1 MSGQKDDR
9 STFSRYL
16 APNYPYHANI
26 STPDDMK
33 MKTDGGLDTLATD
46 FVGLINYGELLV
58 MGTGNANKKM
68 KYEGKNEPLGDRVF
82 IDTPGKCHP
91 VNMDGKFIDPETNAV
106 LEDQEKP
113 KIKVDRAVFIDHI
126 PTGYIPGLGNMST
139 FRGLVPGMLGN
150 LLELN
155 PVSLLKAFTAEATPP
170 CLRTKMETVIYKKN
184 NSRRSKH
191 KRQYKEFWVAKED
204 LASLNP
210 CSFKNSKI
218 DGKNFNNK
226 NPITNK
232 RGNCKDGFDNIFN
245 EKNMGG
251 LKVNLKG
258 KPLANIFNAS
268 FGLLLAYILFKVLKK
283 EI

>member
-1 MSGQKDDR
+1 MSEQKDDR
-9 STFSRYL
+9 SMFARYL

-26 STPDDMK
+26 ATPDDMK

-58 MGTGNANKKM
+58 MGTGNVNKKM
-68 KYEGKNEPLGDRVF
+68 KFEGRNEPLEIEFLLHFENV
-82 IDTPGKCHP
+82 ILLIWM
-91 VNMDGKFIDPETNAV
+91 VNILTQTNAV

-184 NSRRSKH
+184 NNRNRKH
-191 KRQYKEFWVAKED
+191 ERKYKEFWVAKDD

-210 CSFKNSKI
+210 CSFKNAKI

-226 NPITNK
+226 NPITNQT
-232 RGNCKDGFDNIFN
+232 GNCKDGFTNIFN
-245 EKNMGG
+245 EKEMGEI
-251 LKVNLKG
+251 KVNLKG
-258 KPLANIFNAS
+258 KLKLMFSMLVSVYYYYIFC
-268 FGLLLAYILFKVLKK
+268 LKC
-283 EI
+283 